1 MLQNLIVGPLG
12 RALGLILLFSVFAMV
27 GGGINSIF
35 LQALDSGVVNSERVD
50 RILAK
55 SATVTSAD
63 DVDAVWGDHVDITEG
78 ASGEVS
84 ECKVGTLADNAAG
97 TYFTPRGTEITVVA
111 GATTATDAYVK
122 NCAWSPPSP
131 ALNATGTGSLV
142 QLIFSAMALGLPIGA
157 LISVVGF
164 GSSFVEQTF
173 GASKLMVAI
182 GAVVVLVMAGSLLG
196 VFVPFFDVAFRSLDG
211 ARYAMYETGIGSLAG
226 VLGNFMGVTLAA
238 GLIRLGW
245 VLFGQ
250 YTGIGAGKSQQGMQG
265 AL

>member
-35 LQALDSGVVNSERVD
+35 LQTLDSGVVNSERVD

-63 DVDAVWGDHVDITEG
+63 DVDAVWGNHVDITEG

-84 ECKVGTLADNAAG
+84 ECKVGTIADNAAG
-97 TYFTPRGTEITVVA
+97 TY
-111 GATTATDAYVK
+111 VK
-122 NCAWSPPSP
+122 NCTWSPPSP
-131 ALNATGTGSLV
+131 ALNTPGTGVLV

-226 VLGNFMGVTLAA
+226 VLGNFMGVTMAA
-238 GLIRLGW
+238 GLVRLGW

-250 YTGIGAGKSQQGMQG
+250 YTGQGGGKREQGMQG